1 MCWVQSPCLICHNY
15 FFVSDT
21 KVPTFTILF
30 IVLYNSIALYFGIV
44 TKKTKNMVSKVKEN
58 ERTHETCTKALI
70 PVRDALD
77 ILSGKWKLPI
87 IIALKFGNKRFSELA
102 KQVHGITDKMLSKEL
117 RELEMNEL
125 VKRTVFD
132 SVPVVVEYSMTP
144 YGQTLEKL
152 IEELQV
158 WGTQHRKRILRK
170 GK

>member
-1 MCWVQSPCLICHNY
+1 M
-15 FFVSDT
+15 T
-21 KVPTFTILF
+21 KAIPQ
-30 IVLYNSIALYFGIV
+30 A
-44 TKKTKNMVSKVKEN
+44 
-58 ERTHETCTKALI
+58 ERTHEGCTKAII

-87 IIALKFGNKRFSELA
+87 ILALQFGNKRFSELA

-125 VKRTVFD
+125 VKRTVYD

-144 YGQTLEKL
+144 YGETLEKL